1 MASSTTD
8 QATTGPVRV
17 RMAPSPTGYFHVGSA
32 RTALFGW
39 LFARRHGGQ
48 FILRVEDTDRS
59 RYVPD
64 SLDDILDSMRWL
76 GLDWDEGPEVGGDY
90 GPYFQSQRLDLYHR
104 HARQLVDEGHAYK
117 CYCSPERLARVREE
131 QRQRGD
137 AHVGYDRH
145 CRTLTAAQRAE
156 YEAQS
161 IVPVVRLM
169 VPLEGESCFDDI
181 VYGHICWD
189 NASIRDPVLLKSD
202 AFPTYHLANV
212 IDDHYMGITHIMR
225 GDEWLSSVP
234 MHILLYAAFGWE
246 PPLYSHVP
254 IILNPSGKGKMS
266 KRKGAAGEVFP
277 VFVKEFRAAGYL
289 PEALFNLLA
298 GLGWSYDPEE
308 EIFTPQLAMSRF
320 RLQDINPS
328 AAAFPFDKLEW
339 MNGVYI
345 RGLSQDEL
353 CQRLAPFVAAG
364 LGMAEEDL
372 LARPELRQFTPL
384 IQERLKL
391 LTDATPLID
400 YAFRNDLE
408 LDPALLVGK
417 KMTPGASLDALQ
429 AASAHIAEMPAFDSD
444 TIDVSLRALAADLGL
459 KAGQLFG
466 IIRIA
471 TTGKKV
477 APPLFGTLAI
487 LGQERVLARMD
498 AAEALLR
505 ELVVSEA

>member
-1 MASSTTD
+1 MTSI
-8 QATTGPVRV
+8 TTGNTTTGTVRV

-39 LFARRHGGQ
+39 LFARRHGGR

-90 GPYFQSQRLDLYHR
+90 GPYFQSQRLELYH
-104 HARQLVDEGHAYK
+104 HYAQQLVDQGHAYK
-117 CYCSPERLARVREE
+117 CYCSPERLASVREE

-137 AHVGYDRH
+137 ARVGYDRH
-145 CRTLTAAQRAE
+145 CRHLSAAQRAE

-161 IVPVVRLM
+161 VVPVVRLK

-202 AFPTYHLANV
+202 GFPTYHLANV
-212 IDDHYMGITHIMR
+212 IDDHHMRITHIMR

-246 PPLYSHVP
+246 PPFYSHVP

-266 KRKGAAGEVFP
+266 KRKGGAGEGFP

-298 GLGWSYDPEE
+298 GLGWSYDPQE
-308 EIFTPQLAMSRF
+308 EIFSPEQAMSRF
-320 RLQDINPS
+320 RLEDINSS

-345 RGLSQDEL
+345 RQLDEDDL
-353 CQRLAPFVAAG
+353 CRRLAPFVAAD
-364 LGMAEEDL
+364 LGMSEQEL
-372 LARPELRQFTPL
+372 LARPELSQFIPL
-384 IQERLKL
+384 IRERVKL

-400 YAFRNDLE
+400 YAFRDE
-408 LDPALLVGK
+408 LNIEPQTLVGK
-417 KMTPGASLDALQ
+417 KMTAEASLDGLQ
-429 AASAHIAEMPAFDSD
+429 AARAALAKAAAFDSE
-444 TIDVSLRALAADLGL
+444 TLEVVLRALAKDLGL

-466 IIRIA
+466 IIRVA
-471 TTGKKV
+471 STGKMV

-487 LGQERVLARMD
+487 LGRQRVLERLD
-498 AAEALLR
+498 AAERQLQ
-505 ELVVSEA
+505 ELAAIS